1 MKLKI
6 PSVGIFNLK
15 RLKRVSMS
23 CYHRIRAHRH
33 LRNLELMSI
42 TRSGKS
48 TDFLYLSRSTDTRVK
63 KNTPIKVEVK
73 QLFYSSKSKKVQVL
87 KCTHSKKVKS
97 SSSLLTIFVKGN

>member
-6 PSVGIFNLK
+6 PSVVIFNLK

-33 LRNLELMSI
+33 LGNLKLMSI

-48 TDFLYLSRSTDTRVK
+48 TDFLY
-63 KNTPIKVEVK
+63 
-73 QLFYSSKSKKVQVL
+73 SSIIINK
-87 KCTHSKKVKS
+87 
-97 SSSLLTIFVKGN
+97 IFVQECCWVFELLNLVVVSDRTL

>member
-6 PSVGIFNLK
+6 PSVVIFNLK

-33 LRNLELMSI
+33 LRNLKLMSI

-48 TDFLYLSRSTDTRVK
+48 TDFLY
-63 KNTPIKVEVK
+63 
-73 QLFYSSKSKKVQVL
+73 SSIIINK
-87 KCTHSKKVKS
+87 
-97 SSSLLTIFVKGN
+97 IFVQECCWVFELLNLVVASD